1 MSPLLQKILQIESE
15 SYDQMEMQDFLIGH
29 ADQEGFDAEQD
40 EAGNLYLTKGKA
52 ETYPCVVAHMDTVH
66 SIHGDGIVAVEVNG
80 LVTGINPKTME
91 QTGIGGDDKCGIYA
105 ALFCLHNLDACKAV
119 FFVDEE
125 VGCIGS
131 SDCVLEFF
139 EDCRFVLQ
147 ADRRGNGDWVSDIS
161 GALGSPEFQEA
172 VAPIIGRYGFKPC
185 QGMMSDVMALRDS
198 KVGISVANM
207 SAGYY
212 NPHQAGEFINLKDLD
227 NVSDMMV
234 ALCRELVECYPF
246 TYTAPV
252 VKRGWDWSQR
262 SGRSR
267 KPKGETVVSDWFWE
281 KKMKAEAEDASQ
293 SMFPD
298 FDKIVEEIEQEY
310 CQNCH
315 SIYPPDDLVQVA
327 SDCFICQGCHR
338 EVYGGS
344 K

>member
-1 MSPLLQKILQIESE
+1 MNPLLQKILQIESE
-15 SYDQMEMQDFLIGH
+15 SYDQTEMQNFLIGH
-29 ADQEGFDAEQD
+29 ADQEGLDAQQD
-40 EAGNLYLTKGKA
+40 EAGNIYITKGKA
-52 ETYPCVVAHMDTVH
+52 KTYPCVVAHMDTVH
-66 SIHGDGIVAVEVNG
+66 NIHGDGIVAVEVNG
-80 LVTGINPKTME
+80 LVTGINPVTME

-105 ALFCLHNLDACKAV
+105 ALFCLHNLKACKAV

-125 VGCIGS
+125 VGCNGS

-147 ADRRGNGDWVSDIS
+147 ADRRGGGDWVSDIS

-172 VAPIIGRYGFKPC
+172 VAPIIARYGYKPC
-185 QGMMSDVMALRDS
+185 HGMMSDVMALRDS

-207 SAGYY
+207 SAGYH
-212 NPHQAGEFINLKDLD
+212 NPHQASEFINLKELD

-246 TYTAPV
+246 TYVAPA
-252 VKRGWDWSQR
+252 RGWDWSQR
-262 SGRSR
+262 SGGLNG
-267 KPKGETVVSDWFWE
+267 PKSKTGVSDWFWE
-281 KKMKAEAEDASQ
+281 KKMKAEAKETSQ

-298 FDKIVEEIEQEY
+298 FGDTVVEIEQEY

-315 SIYPPDDLVQVA
+315 SIYPPDDLVHVA
-327 SDCFICQGCHR
+327 SDCFICRGCHR
-338 EVYGGS
+338 EVYGRS